1 MSNTLSNT
9 EKLFDYSSENGGFNK
24 PAQQVNFK
32 NPLNVTLQGAPTAAN
47 WKDGLAQIQQQNLQ
61 KKPTHKTNTAGV
73 SMLAQNWKPGIR
85 ISTTKDVQKYLN
97 EKGITDQYGKALV
110 VDDAYGDRTYN
121 AIQNALKSDK
131 IDEVDKN
138 RLRTFQSDFEKNRIK
153 PRLVQKSSGSDFQ
166 KPIQFNA
173 WDWAKTNSNGTLY
186 KSGNVKY
193 YYNNKFGRIFENGR
207 VYNPSTGK
215 MGTMTSE
222 NQVTWDKL
230 QPQTN
235 TFSFTKGKTYNS
247 VSDLNQAFDA
257 QFMNYL
263 KSQNK
268 ELPKNYRGGI
278 DMASFHNYQ
287 DYNSLYK
294 NFRENNKILTTG
306 DRISN
311 TLNNVNNWFKKHNI
325 YK

>member
-1 MSNTLSNT
+1 
-9 EKLFDYSSENGGFNK
+9 
-24 PAQQVNFK
+24 
-32 NPLNVTLQGAPTAAN
+32 
-47 WKDGLAQIQQQNLQ
+47 
-61 KKPTHKTNTAGV
+61 
-73 SMLAQNWKPGIR
+73 
-85 ISTTKDVQKYLN
+85 
-97 EKGITDQYGKALV
+97 
-110 VDDAYGDRTYN
+110 
-121 AIQNALKSDK
+121 
-131 IDEVDKN
+131 
-138 RLRTFQSDFEKNRIK
+138 
-153 PRLVQKSSGSDFQ
+153 
-166 KPIQFNA
+166 
-173 WDWAKTNSNGTLY
+173 
-186 KSGNVKY
+186 
-193 YYNNKFGRIFENGR
+193 
-207 VYNPSTGK
+207 
-215 MGTMTSE
+215 MTSE

-311 TLNNVNNWFKKHNI
+311 TLNNINNWFKKHNI